1 MPHGF
6 IGHLRADSRS
16 AGAAAQS
23 MAPELPQSTRR
34 RHPAFPEA
42 AVGAC
47 LVSPRFDAT
56 KLPLVNQ
63 RLRPCPADQEPEE
76 TVTGAAS
83 LLRKLPDSLRKRIGL
98 SARPEVRPFPTG
110 VDREAVVR

>member
-1 MPHGF
+1 MHRGRYANLS
-6 IGHLRADSRS
+6 IA
-16 AGAAAQS
+16 
-23 MAPELPQSTRR
+23 TRR